1 MSMDA
6 ALFTFAYDVVD
17 EGADALVSNVVDRA
31 GANGVLMA
39 VTYHEGRDVFPHG
52 RSGHIRYLEP
62 GSTFFRPD
70 PAAYSDSVVKA
81 RPSQLARDGDPL
93 ADLVAAAGRRG
104 VDVHAWTVFLH
115 HDRLGEH
122 LDQTPRNAFGDAVQT
137 DLCAANPASRAY
149 ARALAGDV
157 AARGVRTVLVEAL
170 QFFPLEHGV
179 HHERYF
185 LPLGPR
191 TRLLMGLCFC
201 ASCLA
206 EAGRDGVD
214 GEAIRRWA
222 RTEIERAFETDVD
235 DPPHELTRE
244 EVAAMAGG
252 DLGGYLAMRERVVT
266 SLAAELREVVSA
278 AGVRLTMM
286 DPSGAYKGYA
296 TGRPTG
302 SPSPSV
308 AWQLGLD
315 LAGLANASDDIEIL
329 GYAADPDWIEGDI
342 AAYREVLGP
351 GPRMIVAMRPTA
363 PDSTTVANLRS
374 KVALATRTAVS
385 RLDFYHYGL
394 MRLDSLDRIRLALH
408 P

>member
-6 ALFTFAYDVVD
+6 ALFTFAYDVID
-17 EGADALVSNVVDRA
+17 EGADDVVSNVVDRA

-52 RSGHIRYLEP
+52 RSGHVRYLEP
-62 GSTFFRPD
+62 GSTFFRPN
-70 PAAYSDSVVKA
+70 PAAWADSTVKA
-81 RPSQLARDGDPL
+81 RPSRLADAGDPL
-93 ADLVAAAGRRG
+93 ADLVGAADRRG
-104 VDVHAWTVFLH
+104 IDVHAWTVFLH

-122 LDQTPRNAFGDAVQT
+122 LDQAPRNAFGDPILT
-137 DLCAANPASRAY
+137 DLCASNPDARGY
-149 ARALAGDV
+149 ARALARDV
-157 AARGVRTVLVEAL
+157 AARGVRTVLAEAV

-191 TRLLMGLCFC
+191 TRFLMGLCFC
-201 ASCLA
+201 ASCLS
-206 EAGRDGVD
+206 EARQDGVD
-214 GEAIRRWA
+214 GEAIRHWA
-222 RTEIERAFETDVD
+222 SVEITRAFEGDVD
-235 DPPHELTRE
+235 DPPHELSRA
-244 EVAAMAGG
+244 EVAQMAGG
-252 DLGGYLAMRERVVT
+252 DLGGYLGMRERVVT
-266 SLAAELREVVSA
+266 SLSAELREVLSA
-278 AGVRLTMM
+278 AGVRLTFL

-302 SPSPSV
+302 EPSPSI

-315 LAGLANASDDIEIL
+315 LAALAGASDDIEIL
-329 GYAADPDWIEGDI
+329 GYAADPAWIAGDI
-342 AAYREVLGP
+342 AAYREVLGR
-351 GPRMIVAMRPTA
+351 GPRLVVALRPTA
-363 PDSTTVANLRS
+363 PDSTAVENLRS
-374 KVALATRTAVS
+374 KVELAERHAVS